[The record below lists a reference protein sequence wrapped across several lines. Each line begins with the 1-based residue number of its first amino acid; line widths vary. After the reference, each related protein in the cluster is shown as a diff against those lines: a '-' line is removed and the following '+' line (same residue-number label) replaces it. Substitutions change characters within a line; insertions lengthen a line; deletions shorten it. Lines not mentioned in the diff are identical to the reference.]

1 MDLNLVIIFLFS
13 TIVIV
18 WLVIQFFFSNSN
30 TKERIKVLMEK
41 QENLETSIHSLIEK
55 NFEKIDTKFD
65 KSSSENKN
73 NLFQIQE
80 RISLIDRAQQNINH
94 LTENVVDL
102 KNILSNTSKRG
113 RFGEILLENLIKDT
127 LPKEY
132 YDFQKTLSNNSR
144 VDCMIKISGS
154 LNNLCIDSKFPKE
167 SYDKMVKAN
176 NKEEKIKLSKS
187 FKVDISNHVLDVKKK
202 YIIPGETAEIAL
214 IFIPS
219 EQIYVEIFNLFPEIT
234 QTFYDSKIFLIS
246 PTTLWIVLNSI
257 ESLLKDQKIN
267 QNSNIIFQNLKELGK
282 EIIRLEERIKRLDS
296 HFTSAQNDLN
306 EVLITTKKI
315 SNKKEKMLLNE
326 TKD

>member
-18 WLVIQFFFSNSN
+18 WLFIQFFFSNSN

-187 FKVDISNHVLDVKKK
+187 FKLDISNHVLDVKKK

-315 SNKKEKMLLNE
+315 SNKKEKMLLIK

>member
-1 MDLNLVIIFLFS
+1 MDVNLVIIFLFS

-18 WLVIQFFFSNSN
+18 WLFIQFFFSNSN

-41 QENLETSIHSLIEK
+41 QENLEISIHSLIEK

-187 FKVDISNHVLDVKKK
+187 FKLDISNHVLDVKKK

>member
-18 WLVIQFFFSNSN
+18 WLFIQFFFSNSN

-41 QENLETSIHSLIEK
+41 QENLESSIHSLIEK

-176 NKEEKIKLSKS
+176 NKEEKVKLSKS
-187 FKVDISNHVLDVKKK
+187 FKLDISNHVLDVKKK

>member
-18 WLVIQFFFSNSN
+18 WLFIQFFFSNSN

-187 FKVDISNHVLDVKKK
+187 FKLDISNHVLDVKKK

-282 EIIRLEERIKRLDS
+282 EIIRLEERIKKLDS
-296 HFTSAQNDLN
+296 NFTSAQNDLN

>member
-18 WLVIQFFFSNSN
+18 LLFIQFFFSNSN

-41 QENLETSIHSLIEK
+41 QENLESSIHSLIEK

-102 KNILSNTSKRG
+102 KNILSNTRKRG

-176 NKEEKIKLSKS
+176 NKEEKVKLSKS
-187 FKVDISNHVLDVKKK
+187 FKLDISNHVLDVKKK